1 MLNFNFY
8 IHVHTHR
15 SSYFS
20 TILLFGIGL
29 LCLVSCENSNTLQT
43 EDEITSDLV
52 DFDESEA
59 NYIEDEFFTD
69 YNAKVHVFLD
79 GNETHLLHSEVA
91 DTDNEIDY
99 VFIESEDGD
108 QNEIRVYSW
117 TNRTDRIAW
126 AEENGVNLRPV

>member
-15 SSYFS
+15 SSYFG

-69 YNAKVHVFLD
+69 YNSKVHVFLD
-79 GNETHLLHSEVA
+79 VNETHLLHSEVA